1 MLIRPPMAWRRLFRV
16 GLVTPFAVLAM
27 AAPAHASMLAAYD
40 HASATKAMTGTLAV
54 AVHTH
59 RIPAPNS
66 TPTVE
71 QTVHWNLPATWS
83 GRLDRS
89 GNPKSDDQTIWN
101 QTLANGHECGG
112 WWQVDVYR
120 ATRAA
125 IDAVLADGRLYAGE
139 DDKILKTATSWDF
152 EKQPVCLTPT
162 PTPTPTPI
170 ARPTPAPTHTTA
182 PTATRRPPQVLVL
195 SEVSG
200 RPPQVLVLGEVS
212 GRPAAAAANRA
223 VAVTTGWESHE
234 TRSETDSPALL
245 IAGLALALLLG
256 VAGAS
261 RAWSR
266 VHDQP

>member
-1 MLIRPPMAWRRLFRV
+1 MLIRSPMAWRRLLRV
-16 GLVTPFAVLAM
+16 GIVTPFAVLAM
-27 AAPAHASMLAAYD
+27 AAPAHASTLAAYD

-89 GNPKSDDQTIWN
+89 GNPTSDDPTIWN

-152 EKQPVCLTPT
+152 EKQPVCLTPKPT
-162 PTPTPTPI
+162 PTPTPTPTHTT
-170 ARPTPAPTHTTA
+170 APTHTTTHTTA
-182 PTATRRPPQVLVL
+182 PTATRRPSQVLVL
-195 SEVSG
+195 S
-200 RPPQVLVLGEVS
+200 EVS

-223 VAVTTGWESHE
+223 VAVETGWESHE